1 VNWVDILVLVVGL
14 IGLVVGWRM
23 GLIGAAFNLIGA
35 MVGVFAATR
44 FSDDIAAWIA
54 EKGAGD
60 AIATVLAYVAIVVAV
75 FVGAQIARRIV
86 KTALNLVFLG
96 WGDSL
101 GGIAVGVVFGFVLAG
116 AVILG
121 LARFGEDLPDTA
133 AAGAIV
139 EMTGIR
145 GAIQDAM
152 VESSM
157 VGNFLDVTDALPA
170 DAMGFVPGDF
180 KAALEQLQLRI
191 AESEQAPE

>member
-1 VNWVDILVLVVGL
+1 
-14 IGLVVGWRM
+14 M
-23 GLIGAAFNLIGA
+23 
-35 MVGVFAATR
+35 
-44 FSDDIAAWIA
+44 
-54 EKGAGD
+54 
-60 AIATVLAYVAIVVAV
+60 
-75 FVGAQIARRIV
+75 GAQIARRIV

-121 LARFGEDLPDTA
+121 LARFVGDLPDTA
-133 AAGAIV
+133 AAGTIV

-145 GAIQDAM
+145 GTIQDAM